1 MSTAG
6 LQLRKRSETIKS
18 KSIPEEVLKDERS
31 QWGKQ
36 TTKAGS

>member
-6 LQLRKRSETIKS
+6 LQLRKRNETIKS
-18 KSIPEEVLKDERS
+18 KSIPEELLKDERS
-31 QWGKQ
+31 EWGKQ